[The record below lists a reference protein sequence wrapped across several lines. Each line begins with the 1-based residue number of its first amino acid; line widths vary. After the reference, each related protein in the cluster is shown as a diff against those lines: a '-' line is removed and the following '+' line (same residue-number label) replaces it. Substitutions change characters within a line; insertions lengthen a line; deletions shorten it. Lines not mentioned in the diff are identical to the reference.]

1 MASIG
6 HSPLSQALK
15 NSKRAGPR
23 KQTSRRSCFLVT
35 VDTECDD
42 AWTHHQQITTKNAE
56 FLPRFQQ
63 LCESYG
69 LTPTYFTTFEM
80 ANSSAFREFGQDIL
94 KRGKGEIGMHLH
106 AWNSLPLVPLT
117 SYDTLYHPY
126 LTEYPEPV
134 MRDKINFMTDLLEDT
149 FGEKVVSHRAGRWG
163 FNATYARLL
172 VERGYLA
179 DCSVTP
185 LISWAEHL
193 GDPNQGGGPDYSGF
207 PLLPYFLDLDD
218 ISRSGNSNLLEI
230 PVTAMRTQPRILQ
243 KLTGRVQRH
252 SLLKRTVDRA
262 FPPVCWLAPTRGNI
276 GALLRVTKKSLLAG
290 RPCVQFAL
298 HSSNLMPGGSP
309 FFPKER
315 DVEALYDDLGKLFS
329 LAGQNF
335 RGATVKEFRR
345 EFAEA

>member
-1 MASIG
+1 MSIIG
-6 HSPLSQALK
+6 QTSVSEGLKGSALLL
-15 NSKRAGPR
+15 RR
-23 KQTSRRSCFLVT
+23 KQTSRRACFLVT

-42 AWTHHQQITTKNAE
+42 AWSQRQDVTTANAE

-80 ANSSAFREFGQDIL
+80 ANSSAFREFGRDIL

-106 AWNSLPLVPLT
+106 AWNSLPIVPLT
-117 SYDTLYHPY
+117 ANDTLYHPY
-126 LTEYPEPV
+126 LIEYPEPV
-134 MRDKINFMTDLLEDT
+134 MREKINVMTDLLEDT
-149 FGEKVVSHRAGRWG
+149 FGQKMTSHRAGRWG
-163 FNATYARLL
+163 FNETYARLL

-185 LISWAEHL
+185 LVSWAEHL
-193 GDPNQGGGPDYSGF
+193 GDPDQHGGPDYSHF
-207 PLLPYFLDLDD
+207 PLLPYFLNLDD

-230 PVTAMRTQPRILQ
+230 PVTAMQMQPVFLRNICD
-243 KLTGRVQRH
+243 KLDRR
-252 SLLKRTVDRA
+252 SLLRRVINRVV
-262 FPPVCWLAPTRGNI
+262 PPVCWLAPTRENMGL
-276 GALLRVTKKSLLAG
+276 LLRVLKKSAATG

-315 DVEALYDDLGKLFS
+315 DVEDFYDDLHKLFS
-329 LAGQNF
+329 LASQTF
-335 RGATVKEFRR
+335 RGATVTEFRR